1 MRWCF
6 RWLSLKEK
14 QVRTKCVLK
23 CVLKCEGRGRELI
36 NLSSRIDEYHP
47 ESMTGDS
54 LTHLQGAKGVRQSM
68 EWEISPTISLA
79 NGKVLEKVP

>member
-1 MRWCF
+1 
-6 RWLSLKEK
+6 
-14 QVRTKCVLK
+14 
-23 CVLKCEGRGRELI
+23 
-36 NLSSRIDEYHP
+36 
-47 ESMTGDS
+47 MTGDS